1 MSPRILSVY
10 RLRAE
15 DIVGSEENL
24 YKLNFVSLHQ
34 GCVPWSNVLT
44 VSELG

>member
-24 YKLNFVSLHQ
+24 YKLNFVGFCLLKLSKCILIYF
-34 GCVPWSNVLT
+34 
-44 VSELG
+44 